1 MVRNTEKVQ
10 NEKHNI
16 VPGIWQETVK
26 NMKNEKLTR
35 QDMKYGEKHRKPC
48 KMRNTHGK
56 TWNMKRNS
64 EKPEK

>member
-1 MVRNTEKVQ
+1 
-10 NEKHNI
+10 
-16 VPGIWQETVK
+16 
-26 NMKNEKLTR
+26 
-35 QDMKYGEKHRKPC
+35 MKYGEKHRKPC